1 MSWPHL
7 AAPWRSLAVTA
18 MVGLG
23 TTGPLSA
30 QQPSARE
37 SQPTADT
44 DEDAQ
49 PDSLPPL
56 PPGLTLDLIRQGDEL
71 YRGKGGCAG
80 CHGANATGVPDEGSA
95 LTAGLHF
102 IPMEW
107 KSIDSLITAGIPE
120 EVTRTSIAM
129 PERGEMSDLTPEE
142 IRSVSAY
149 VWAISQVRGEPWPGG
164 HASHPEVGMG
174 HHAGGIAGMDGGH
187 GQGMMGME
195 GPLGIPMI
203 REGGSGTSWLPD
215 VAPMYM
221 RHMNAGNWTLMFHG
235 NAFLQYITEEGDR
248 GDDQLA
254 SINWVMGMA
263 RRKLGG
269 GDLQLRLMM
278 SAEPFTVGKCGY
290 PDLLATGEFCN
301 GNPLHDRQ
309 HPHDL
314 FMDLSAGYERAIS
327 KSLGV
332 QVYGGPVGEPA
343 LGPVA
348 YPHRVSSLA
357 NPMAPISHHWL
368 DATHIS
374 FGVLT
379 AGIFGRHWKL
389 EGSVFNGREPD
400 EDRYDID
407 LDALDSYSAR
417 LWLLPSE
424 RWTFQASVGRL
435 NEVEPAMNGQPAE
448 NVTRPTASLTY
459 HRPLT
464 EQGVWATTF
473 AFGSNI
479 EGDQTTNAYLVESS
493 LDLQERNVLYG
504 RAELVEKT
512 AKDLALE
519 GSLAAD
525 PERVFRVGALAIGYV
540 RELGAIGGFVP
551 GIGGRVSL
559 NFVPAGL
566 EPVYGGRQSV
576 GLAVYLNLRPAPME
590 MGGMKDGGMK
600 NGRMAPGGGQ
610 TEQQPS
616 DAPERN
622 PPHQDGH

>member
-1 MSWPHL
+1 MSSWRIL
-7 AAPWRSLAVTA
+7 VVAAIL
-18 MVGLG
+18 GLG
-23 TTGPLSA
+23 IAGPLAS
-30 QQPSARE
+30 QQPAARE
-37 SQPTADT
+37 SQPAGDT

-56 PPGLTLDLIRQGDEL
+56 PPGMTLDLIREGDEL
-71 YRGKGGCAG
+71 YRGKAGCAG
-80 CHGANATGVPDEGSA
+80 CHGANATGMPDEGSA
-95 LTAGLHF
+95 LTGGLHF
-102 IPMEW
+102 IPTEW
-107 KSIDSLITAGIPE
+107 KAIDSLVTVGVPE
-120 EVTRTSIAM
+120 PITRTTTAM

-142 IRSVSAY
+142 IRKVSAY
-149 VWAISQVRGEPWPGG
+149 VWAVSQVRGEPWPGG
-164 HASHPEVGMG
+164 HASHPEAEMG
-174 HHAGGIAGMDGGH
+174 HEVGGMAGMKQGH
-187 GQGMMGME
+187 GKDMMAME
-195 GPLGIPMI
+195 GPLGIPMN

-221 RHMNAGNWTLMFHG
+221 RHVNAGNWILMFHG

-254 SINWVMGMA
+254 SINWLMGMA
-263 RRKLGG
+263 RRKLAG

-278 SAEPFTVGKCGY
+278 SAEPFSVGKCGY

-301 GNPLHDRQ
+301 GSPLHDRQ

-314 FMDLSAGYERAIS
+314 FMDLSAGYERAVS
-327 KSLGV
+327 KNLGI
-332 QVYGGPVGEPA
+332 QIYGGPVGEPA

-348 YPHRVSSLA
+348 YPHRISSLA

-374 FGVLT
+374 FGVVT
-379 AGIFGRHWKL
+379 AGLFGRHWKL

-400 EDRYDID
+400 EGRYDID

-459 HRPLT
+459 HQPLP

-493 LDLQERNVLYG
+493 LNLQERNVLYG

-512 AKDLALE
+512 AKDLALD
-519 GSLAAD
+519 GSLAVD
-525 PERVFRVGALAIGYV
+525 PERVFRVGALAAGYL
-540 RELGAIGGFVP
+540 RELAPIGGLVP
-551 GIGGRVSL
+551 GVGGRITL
-559 NFVPAGL
+559 NFVPGDL

-590 MGGMKDGGMK
+590 MGGMH
-600 NGRMAPGGGQ
+600 GRTDKGKMMPGEEEHEQKPAGAPAQ
-610 TEQQPS
+610 K
-616 DAPERN
+616 
-622 PPHQDGH
+622 PPHQHEH